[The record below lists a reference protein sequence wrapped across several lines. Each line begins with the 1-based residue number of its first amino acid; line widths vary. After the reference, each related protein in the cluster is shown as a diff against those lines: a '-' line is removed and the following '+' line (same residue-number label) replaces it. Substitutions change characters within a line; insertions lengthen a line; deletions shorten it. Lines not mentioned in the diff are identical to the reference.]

1 MNGFNNNTELTKN
14 YVILMDDG
22 DVVHKIIVVVV
33 TLQYVDEYNESL
45 DNI

>member
-22 DVVHKIIVVVV
+22 DDVHKIIKVVV